1 MNQSLEILRSQLG
14 SELSKTPSPLMR
26 WLNPTLLSAEAGQL
40 KLRFL
45 IRNEMTNPL
54 GNIHGGISAAI
65 IDDAI
70 GTAVFS
76 LGENHFYAS
85 INNVIDYFSAAKE
98 GEYVIAVTS
107 ILKNGKQLVNAQCEI
122 WNDDQSRMIAKGVSN
137 LIKTNFAH

>member
-26 WLNPTLLSAEAGQL
+26 WLNPTLLSADAGQL

-76 LGENHFYAS
+76 LGESHFYAS